1 MPPTSFRPPSLALGY
16 RVAAAIALPVG
27 ASNAAP
33 KPMTAPRDGEDC
45 ACGCRLKSPPAT
57 LRPLNRS
64 VGGFY
69 FSDQP
74 PPESWV
80 SAGCGGNPQD
90 VDWRNF

>member
-1 MPPTSFRPPSLALGY
+1 MPPTSFRPPILALGY

-27 ASNAAP
+27 ASNTATQ
-33 KPMTAPRDGEDC
+33 PMTAASEGADS
-45 ACGCRLKSPPAT
+45 ACGYRLKSPSAT
-57 LRPLNRS
+57 LRPPSRS